1 MDRNTRTL
9 VVVLVALAAA
19 GVATFGVARIIRSR
33 PVIEREVAHTYV
45 VAASHTLPV
54 GALVSPPDVKL
65 IAWPERTPVPGAFA
79 KVEDVVNRGVVSQVL
94 ENEPLT
100 PSKLAPIGSGAGL
113 PPTIPPGMRA
123 VSIRVNDIVGVAGF
137 VVPGTRVDV
146 VLTLREGN
154 DNTTRVVLSNV
165 QVLTAGTRYDQDKSR
180 NGEPIPTSVVTL
192 LLTPEDA
199 SKMVLATSEGQIML
213 TLRNPVDQ
221 ELAAIPVVRSG
232 NLVGARVTSEPK
244 PEAPRPAPRPRPVV
258 IVQAPPPVVAPPPPP
273 PPAKPYTVEAI
284 RAAKRTEET
293 VK

>member
-19 GVATFGVARIIRSR
+19 GVATFGVARVIRSR

-45 VAASHTLPV
+45 VAAAHTLTV
-54 GALVSPPDVKL
+54 GAMVSPADVKL
-65 IAWPERTPVPGAFA
+65 MAWPERTPVPGAFA
-79 KVEDVVNRGVVSQVL
+79 KVEDVVNRGVIAQVL
-94 ENEPLT
+94 ENEPIT
-100 PSKLAPIGSGAGL
+100 PTKLAPIGGGAGL
-113 PPTIPPGMRA
+113 PPTIPPGMSA

-146 VLTLREGN
+146 VLTLREGG

-165 QVLTAGTRYDQDKSR
+165 QVLTAGTRYDQDKSKS
-180 NGEPIPTSVVTL
+180 GEPIPTSVVTL

-213 TLRNPVDQ
+213 TLRNPLDQ
-221 ELAAIPVVRSG
+221 ELATIPVQRTA
-232 NLVGARVTSEPK
+232 NLVGGR
-244 PEAPRPAPRPRPVV
+244 APAPPPLPAERPAPRPRPVV
-258 IVQAPPPVVAPPPPP
+258 IVQAPPVVAPSPPPPP
-273 PPAKPYTVEAI
+273 PKPYTVEAI
-284 RAAKRTEET
+284 RGAKRTEET